1 MGFNYHGSHTFYFD
15 YDLERDD
22 ETITVEV
29 TYEVEDDDLYIES
42 VQYEGR
48 EIETTPEEDTLLI
61 NYARERVGEDMV
73 DAESGYGDYLYEMRR
88 DAED

>member
-1 MGFNYHGSHTFYFD
+1 MGFNYYGSHTFYFD

-48 EIETTPEEDTLLI
+48 EIDTTPEEDTLLF
-61 NYARERVGEDMV
+61 NYARERVDEDMV
-73 DAESGYGDYLYEMRR
+73 DAESDYGDYLYEMRR

>member
-1 MGFNYHGSHTFYFD
+1 MGFNYYGSHTFYFD

-48 EIETTPEEDTLLI
+48 EIDTTPEEDTLLL
-61 NYARERVGEDMV
+61 NYARERVDEDMV